1 MYQLHHV
8 GTLVADLE
16 LAARALVER
25 FGYRRYTDVVIDE
38 IQTARVQFFLLPGAH
53 QWLELVTPH
62 GPRSKLSNALR
73 KGTTLH
79 HLCYEVAELDG
90 AVERLRDRGLLL
102 VGAPSPAPAFGGRR
116 IAWLMDPAAPLVEL
130 VETGVGPLNLSELT
144 PQARA
149 SNP

>member
-8 GTLVADLE
+8 GTLVGDIE
-16 LAARALVER
+16 RAARALVER
-25 FGYRRYTDVVIDE
+25 FGYRPYTDVIADE
-38 IQTARVQFFLLPGAH
+38 VQTARVQFFLLPGAH

-62 GPRSKLSNALR
+62 GSQSKLSNALR

-79 HLCYEVAELDG
+79 HLCYEVAHLDG
-90 AVERLRDRGLLL
+90 AVQCLRDRGLLL

-116 IAWLMDPAAPLVEL
+116 IAWFMDPAAPLVEL
-130 VETGVGPLNLSELT
+130 VETGVGPLNLSELA
-144 PQARA
+144 PPGRA